1 MGVNIN
7 TFRDFTNFISNKV
20 VSGETVTTAQFNVL
34 CNQAQLAIFSRDYQT
49 FVQTGV
55 ITNFFQ
61 TFLVTNYVAQVN
73 PSTGIVA
80 YPSDLQYVSAVG
92 HYYKQR
98 QYDCELIDN
107 TDFRKISPPNSLNYP
122 TLRHVKYEQQGN
134 GLRFAPTNVGIIYL
148 DYFKKPQE
156 PTWAYTIVNNQQVYN
171 PTTSVD
177 FEWDEFSTNQVASVY
192 LQFIGINLKDVDVSN
207 FALAFTQESKLA
219 I

>member
-7 TFRDFTNFISNKV
+7 TFKVFVEFVSNKV
-20 VSGETVTTAQFNVL
+20 QSGETVTTDQFNIL

-61 TFLVTNYVAQVN
+61 TFLTTNYVGQVN
-73 PSTGIVA
+73 QQTGILP
-80 YPSDLQYVSAVG
+80 YPDDLQYVSAVG
-92 HYYKQR
+92 HYYKQK

-122 TLRHVKYEQQGN
+122 TLRHVKYEQQGS
-134 GLRFAPTNVGIIYL
+134 GLRFAPANVGIVYI
-148 DYFKKPQE
+148 DYFHKPKQ

-177 FEWDEFSTNQVASVY
+177 FEWDEFSLNQVAAVY
-192 LQFIGINLKDVDVSN
+192 LQFIGINLKDSDVSN
-207 FALAFTQESKLA
+207 FALAFTQESKLP